1 MGNPKQGMAREDR
14 TLLVLLTLHLGFYLP
29 AFFEHSSNSP
39 PPQQC
44 PPTRSQSSAKAWDPT
59 STPSPRNTSNM
70 TSSNPTATPSSPPPA
85 PLLALRLRRSRAALF
100 RAFKSVEKPHS
111 IRFADGREEVLP
123 DMTSLVRP
131 SKVGDVATFALLGM
145 GGLFL
150 GGEVGLLTG
159 SFRARQGIG
168 RDREGRDRIA
178 GAFKKFRADALRKQA
193 EDLERD
199 ADAGKGQWI

>member
-1 MGNPKQGMAREDR
+1 MSSDALAVFRKGLGPDLNALAEKHLQHDLRQSDR
-14 TLLVLLTLHLGFYLP
+14 DALVSAASTVTTHTTLGSLLGLTL
-29 AFFEHSSNSP
+29 SS
-39 PPQQC
+39 
-44 PPTRSQSSAKAWDPT
+44 
-59 STPSPRNTSNM
+59 
-70 TSSNPTATPSSPPPA
+70 
-85 PLLALRLRRSRAALF
+85 LLALRLRRSRAALF

-111 IRFADGREEVLP
+111 VRFADGREEVLP
-123 DMTSLVRP
+123 DMTSLMRP

-168 RDREGRDRIA
+168 KDREGRDRIA

-199 ADAGKGQWI
+199 ADAGEGRWI